1 MGGKQEFR
9 ALFETSIQNKG
20 NRVKAMRGPVTLSL
34 TICAFLLTGSIGLD
48 AQHHQEEADHVLATT
63 ITVDSTNLRFSPS
76 DVTISEGET
85 VRFFWSG
92 ELLPHNAVEANG
104 VFDSGEP
111 SRNVDYIFTFEIGM
125 NGTYEYVC
133 EPHEDMGMVGTIT
146 VEPVNTTEEEEPSV
160 VEEEETEERTLPHPL
175 LSGLASLALASILPN
190 KRRSRIGE

>member
-1 MGGKQEFR
+1 MIMQTTTMR
-9 ALFETSIQNKG
+9 AQVVACILLSSI
-20 NRVKAMRGPVTLSL
+20 A
-34 TICAFLLTGSIGLD
+34 LTGSLSEPAEI
-48 AQHHQEEADHVLATT
+48 QHEEGDHVLATT

-133 EPHEDMGMVGTIT
+133 EPHEDMGMVGTIM

-160 VEEEETEERTLPHPL
+160 VEEEEAEERTLPHPL

>member
-1 MGGKQEFR
+1 MGGKLEFR

-34 TICAFLLTGSIGLD
+34 FICAFLLTGSIGLD

-92 ELLPHNAVEANG
+92 ELLPHNAVEANE

-133 EPHEDMGMVGTIT
+133 EPHEDMGMVGSIT

-160 VEEEETEERTLPHPL
+160 VEEEETEERTLPHP
-175 LSGLASLALASILPN
+175 PQ
-190 KRRSRIGE
+190 RIGFTGLGVHIAKHKTL

>member
-1 MGGKQEFR
+1 MGGKQDFR

-20 NRVKAMRGPVTLSL
+20 NRVKAMRRPVALSL
-34 TICAFLLTGSIGLD
+34 ILCAFLLTGSIGLD
-48 AQHHQEEADHVLATT
+48 AQHHHKEADHVLATT

-146 VEPVNTTEEEEPSV
+146 VEPVNTTEVGEPVASEEEA
-160 VEEEETEERTLPHPL
+160 TDDRTLPHPL
-175 LSGLASLALASILPN
+175 LSGLTSLVLASMLPRE
-190 KRRSRIGE
+190 RRSKGE